1 MVCVAFF
8 IGVDHMAKLKQ
19 IMQSRKFWV
28 MISGLVAIAAAFSS
42 GSIDEWQAIQAIVA
56 AGAAYS
62 VGTGIESGLSKSG

>member
-1 MVCVAFF
+1 
-8 IGVDHMAKLKQ
+8 MAKIKT

-28 MISGLVAIAAAFSS
+28 MISGLVAIAAAFSN

-62 VGTGIESGLSKSG
+62 VGTGIESGLSKQG